1 MNSVQLLSSLVND
14 NDINDEAKNENY
26 SREIKNLYN
35 EILEDLSNIDDNKT
49 GYVSEQDLLH
59 FLQNKLP
66 PGKQLNTYLFQ
77 QLLQDIERNIDNNIS
92 LEDFCT
98 KYIKAHEELK
108 VNYETLQKGI
118 DKEKNEKNII
128 ESKIQEV
135 RQERVNQN
143 GISQNSRISTI
154 IGDITFLSQIN
165 CESIYFIVSL
175 DDNKEHKTSSQSI
188 DNPTFLEKIEF
199 PIQDKQSTLSY
210 KLFSD
215 ETNQFIGCTDVPL
228 NLINTD
234 NEEIMPQFEL
244 KDDSNQVIAVFKPK
258 IIIVTS
264 YFEMYQK
271 KYENIDK
278 NIDSYQTK
286 IKDLKQNLDDI
297 SLPYKK
303 NFEKFEKI
311 LISGPLLSNNDD
323 QLVKGVEGI
332 LSNLFKDK
340 KVKWIISL
348 KIILYFNIFILLF
361 TTLVKSDFISLFICF
376 ILLLIFNTEK
386 YNYFFE
392 HFDKILIGIL
402 IMIAYDIMDYLFLRK
417 YTVDNMSAV
426 DGWGK
431 FFGFLGFLGK
441 IGLLLM
447 SFIIKTKFGK
457 IGTIPE

>member
-1 MNSVQLLSSLVND
+1 MNSVQLLSSGVND
-14 NDINDEAKNENY
+14 IDINDEAKNENY

-35 EILEDLSNIDDNKT
+35 EILEDLNKSDSYNT
-49 GYVSEQDLLH
+49 GYVSEQDLLN

-77 QLLQDIERNIDNNIS
+77 QLLQDIDRNIDNNIN
-92 LEDFCT
+92 LEDFCN

-135 RQERVNQN
+135 RQERINQN
-143 GISQNSRISTI
+143 GISQNSRVSTI
-154 IGDITFLSQIN
+154 IRNITFLSQIN
-165 CESIYFIVSL
+165 CDSIYFIVSL
-175 DDNKEHKTSSQSI
+175 DESNEKKTSSQNI
-188 DNPTFLEKIEF
+188 ENPNFLEKIEF

-244 KDDSNQVIAVFKPK
+244 KDDSNQVIAVFNPK
-258 IIIVTS
+258 LIIVTS

-286 IKDLKQNLDDI
+286 IKDLKQNLDDL

-311 LISGPLLSNNDD
+311 LISGPLLSNNDG

-361 TTLVKSDFISLFICF
+361 TTLVKPDFISLFICF
-376 ILLLIFNTEK
+376 ILLLVFNTEK

-417 YTVDNMSAV
+417 YRVDNMSAV

-441 IGLLLM
+441 IALLLI